1 LPKNAN
7 DQKYSCEGLF
17 PTDDDVAE
25 MLQFMDVD
33 TSGRI
38 ELGELIT
45 NMAVQVRTG
54 QDRTGQDRTGQ
65 DRTGQDRTGQ
75 DRTG

>member
-1 LPKNAN
+1 M
-7 DQKYSCEGLF
+7 
-17 PTDDDVAE
+17 AE